1 MTLLRCFAKVNEEG
15 GIALGRNFMLQMGL
29 EPDSLVLVKVVR
41 ITGSKRDPY
50 LIVHRPDNEPRSTA
64 LETVIFESPCRI
76 DEACN
81 IVLDDKMMAEA
92 GFEPGLSLEFKLTGP
107 TNAPWLTIR
116 NKGPARLTTLQE
128 KMGLKQ
134 KKRWKTVTMDY

>member
-1 MTLLRCFAKVNEEG
+1 MTLLRSFGKVNEHG

-29 EPDSLVLVKVVR
+29 KPDSFVLVKVIR
-41 ITGSKRDPY
+41 ITGSSRDPY
-50 LIVHRPDNEPRSTA
+50 LIIHTLDNEPRSTA

-76 DEACN
+76 NEECD
-81 IVLDDKMMAEA
+81 ILLDDKVMAES

-107 TNAPWLTIR
+107 TNAPWLAIR

-128 KMGLKQ
+128 KMGLRQ
-134 KKRWKTVTMDY
+134 KKRWRSMTMDY

>member
-1 MTLLRCFAKVNEEG
+1 MTLLRCFARVNEEG

-41 ITGSKRDPY
+41 ITGSRREPY

-64 LETVIFESPCRI
+64 LETVVFESMCRI
-76 DEACN
+76 NEECN
-81 IVLDDKMMAEA
+81 IVLDGGAMAEA
-92 GFEPGLSLEFKLTGP
+92 EFEPGLSLEFKLTGP
-107 TNAPWLTIR
+107 SNAPWLTIR
-116 NKGPARLTTLQE
+116 NKGQSRLTSLQE

-134 KKRWKTVTMDY
+134 KTRWRTMPMEY

>member
-1 MTLLRCFAKVNEEG
+1 MTLLRCFAKVDEHG
-15 GIALGRNFMLQMGL
+15 GIALGRNFMLQMRL
-29 EPDSLVLVKVVR
+29 KPDSLAALKVLR

-64 LETVIFESPCRI
+64 LETVIYESPCRI
-76 DEACN
+76 DEECN
-81 IVLDDKMMAEA
+81 IVLDDKMISES
-92 GFEPGLSLEFKLTGP
+92 GFEPGFSLEFKLTGP

-134 KKRWKTVTMDY
+134 KKRWKSMPMEY